1 MKKLFAMLAI
11 AASFTALVGC
21 NDKSN
26 TKENDKRGLVGEWK
40 LTFRE
45 GAGDDAG
52 YILYDFKAD
61 GTGVVTEIDGG
72 RVDNHENIKKW
83 TYDSEEECIV
93 CIVEDEYE
101 DGGGTY
107 LMELKIVE
115 GSVAG
120 NKMKWI
126 CVGMD
131 NNRAY
136 PVVRLN

>member
-26 TKENDKRGLVGEWK
+26 TKENDNSGLVGEWK

-52 YILYDFKAD
+52 YILYDFRAD

-72 RVDNHENIKKW
+72 HIDNHENIKKW
-83 TYDSEEECIV
+83 TYDSEEERIV
-93 CIVEDEYE
+93 CIVEEEHE
-101 DGGGTY
+101 DGETY

-126 CVGMD
+126 WVGED
-131 NNRAY
+131 DNRAY